1 MENKKLYK
9 IIISIGLLSFLFI
22 SSAVLYNYYKT
33 FYSENTNFSD
43 ESVFIYIKSG
53 TGLKSLRNEIS
64 PYIKDTSTFFKAAY
78 KTKFIMNIKA
88 GKYELK
94 KGFSNKEIINSL
106 RFKNIPIK
114 ITFNNMERIENLAS
128 RVSKFIEADSLS
140 LMNSFNNEVF
150 LENNNLNTESVFSI
164 FLPNTYEFYWNTS
177 ADEFIDFIENE
188 QCQFIDSLGVEG
200 LKKFEWYVDE
210 ESNTA
215 TLIEE
220 FDNADS
226 FKEIATKA
234 IGTPVNLKFREITNF
249 DNMTILG
256 DVSDEM
262 RENLSAMGPKIKTY
276 KAGLN

>member
-1 MENKKLYK
+1 MELHKNTGALRV
-9 IIISIGLLSFLFI
+9 IIDVSY
-22 SSAVLYNYYKT
+22 SSA
-33 FYSENTNFSD
+33 E
-43 ESVFIYIKSG
+43 
-53 TGLKSLRNEIS
+53 
-64 PYIKDTSTFFKAAY
+64 
-78 KTKFIMNIKA
+78 
-88 GKYELK
+88 
-94 KGFSNKEIINSL
+94 
-106 RFKNIPIK
+106 
-114 ITFNNMERIENLAS
+114 
-128 RVSKFIEADSLS
+128 
-140 LMNSFNNEVF
+140 
-150 LENNNLNTESVFSI
+150 
-164 FLPNTYEFYWNTS
+164 
-177 ADEFIDFIENE
+177 EFIDFIENE
-188 QCQFIDSLGVEG
+188 QCQFIESLGVEG

>member
-1 MENKKLYK
+1 MELHKNSGELRV
-9 IIISIGLLSFLFI
+9 II
-22 SSAVLYNYYKT
+22 
-33 FYSENTNFSD
+33 D
-43 ESVFIYIKSG
+43 
-53 TGLKSLRNEIS
+53 
-64 PYIKDTSTFFKAAY
+64 
-78 KTKFIMNIKA
+78 
-88 GKYELK
+88 
-94 KGFSNKEIINSL
+94 
-106 RFKNIPIK
+106 
-114 ITFNNMERIENLAS
+114 
-128 RVSKFIEADSLS
+128 VS
-140 LMNSFNNEVF
+140 
-150 LENNNLNTESVFSI
+150 
-164 FLPNTYEFYWNTS
+164 YTS
-177 ADEFIDFIENE
+177 AEEFIDFIENE
-188 QCQFIDSLGVEG
+188 QCQFIESLGVEG

-220 FDNADS
+220 FDNAES

>member
-1 MENKKLYK
+1 MELHKNSGELRV
-9 IIISIGLLSFLFI
+9 II
-22 SSAVLYNYYKT
+22 
-33 FYSENTNFSD
+33 D
-43 ESVFIYIKSG
+43 
-53 TGLKSLRNEIS
+53 
-64 PYIKDTSTFFKAAY
+64 
-78 KTKFIMNIKA
+78 
-88 GKYELK
+88 
-94 KGFSNKEIINSL
+94 
-106 RFKNIPIK
+106 
-114 ITFNNMERIENLAS
+114 
-128 RVSKFIEADSLS
+128 VS
-140 LMNSFNNEVF
+140 
-150 LENNNLNTESVFSI
+150 
-164 FLPNTYEFYWNTS
+164 YTS
-177 ADEFIDFIENE
+177 AEEFIDFIENE
-188 QCQFIDSLGVEG
+188 QCQFIESLGVDG

-234 IGTPVNLKFREITNF
+234 IGTPVNLKFRELTNF